1 MRQSHGSIQGQ
12 RKPTAVRAACIGIL
26 LLESSPFG
34 VFLVAKTT
42 RCLIFTF
49 FFWHRFGLRWGSG
62 WRLAAV
68 LASEHGSMEAWNG

>member
-49 FFWHRFGLRWGSG
+49 SFGIVLVCVGVQVGGWLRF
-62 WRLAAV
+62 
-68 LASEHGSMEAWNG
+68 